1 MMRTRLIAGPVTGL
15 VLSAILATALA
26 LVSSADT
33 LVEPLRV
40 DPSLP
45 APVTLRLP
53 AHLVLHS
60 SDDGEV
66 LQVERHLIRRG
77 ETTASPEIGSAV
89 RAYES
94 ARRPPSATELGSLW
108 LLYFLL
114 ASIFTTYL
122 RSFSPSRGA
131 LLRTQAGIL
140 GMASVLLAAGKGFL
154 LLTDFS
160 ELALP
165 VGALS
170 LWCAFYLDRRT
181 ALMLSVAMAFFAASL
196 VGFRLVSVA
205 VYLAA
210 GLAGTVTFRNR
221 IQARGML
228 ASGLAAGL
236 ASGLVFFAARVVFE
250 GGQDLSAEIADPL
263 HSESLAAIAGGVLSG
278 FIAFLLQ
285 GIAVL
290 ALGAVSRGR
299 LMDLT
304 DLNQPLLR
312 KMKEDAPGSWEH
324 SRAMANL
331 AEGAAVAIG
340 ADALLTRVGAYYH
353 DLGKSVQPKYFV
365 ENLVG
370 GEPSPHDGLAPHVSA
385 DAIMAHVV
393 EGTRILRE
401 GGIPEPVVEFAYTH
415 HGTSVIEFF
424 WHRCEEEGNPLGL
437 TKAAFQYP
445 GMRPR
450 TKETGILMLV
460 DAIEAA
466 ARTLDPPT
474 REKFAALVQRVIF
487 GKLHQGQL
495 DESRLNMEDLRRIST
510 NLVETLCSA
519 YHSRIKYPWQ
529 KKEEEEEE
537 EEEEEAAR
545 TNEEPAREAVEDQ
558 TIDDDQTVDED
569 QAVDDQT
576 IDDDQADE
584 DRIETVAEVLA
595 ELEARAG
602 TSTQIVA
609 DATLAS
615 LGADLDAED
624 DGALEDEASSAELD
638 ASAEGEL
645 PASSLAEALA
655 SAAPPPK
662 ETPE

>member
-1 MMRTRLIAGPVTGL
+1 MMRTRLIAGPATGL
-15 VLSAILATALA
+15 VLSAIFATVLA
-26 LVSSADT
+26 LVSSAET
-33 LVEPLRV
+33 LVEPMRV
-40 DPSLP
+40 DPSRP

-53 AHLVLHS
+53 RQLVVQTTEDGVQAHVS
-60 SDDGEV
+60 
-66 LQVERHLIRRG
+66 RHTIARG
-77 ETTASPEIGSAV
+77 ETSASPELSTAV

-94 ARRPPSATELGSLW
+94 ARRPPSATNLGAMW

-114 ASIFTTYL
+114 TSLFTTYL

-140 GMASVLLAAGKGFL
+140 GLASVLLIAGKAWL
-154 LLTDFS
+154 LATGFS

-165 VGALS
+165 VGALA

-181 ALMLSVAMAFFAASL
+181 ALMLAVAMAFFSASL

-210 GLAGTVTFRNR
+210 GLAGTVSFRHR
-221 IQARGML
+221 SQARGML
-228 ASGLAAGL
+228 VPGVAAGL
-236 ASGLVFFAARVVFE
+236 AAALVYLAAQIVFE
-250 GGQDLSAEIADPL
+250 GTYDFQQDLADPL
-263 HSESLAAIAGGVLSG
+263 HSQLIASAVGGLAAGV
-278 FIAFLLQ
+278 IAFLFQ
-285 GIAVL
+285 GMAVL

-304 DLNQPLLR
+304 DLNQPLLQ
-312 KMKEDAPGSWEH
+312 KMKQDAPGSWEH

-353 DLGKSVQPKYFV
+353 DLGKSIQPKYFV

-370 GEPSPHDGLAPHVSA
+370 GESSPHDGLAPHVSA

-415 HGTSVIEFF
+415 HGTSVIEYF
-424 WHRCEEEGNPLGL
+424 WHRCQEEGNPLEL
-437 TKAAFQYP
+437 TKAAFRYP

-460 DAIEAA
+460 DAVEAA
-466 ARTLDPPT
+466 ARTVDPPSK
-474 REKFAALVQRVIF
+474 EKFEALVQRVVF

-495 DESRLNMEDLRRIST
+495 DETHLNMEDLNLVST
-510 NLVETLCSA
+510 NLVSTLCSA

-529 KKEEEEEE
+529 KE
-537 EEEEEAAR
+537 
-545 TNEEPAREAVEDQ
+545 
-558 TIDDDQTVDED
+558 
-569 QAVDDQT
+569 
-576 IDDDQADE
+576 
-584 DRIETVAEVLA
+584 
-595 ELEARAG
+595 
-602 TSTQIVA
+602 A
-609 DATLAS
+609 DA
-615 LGADLDAED
+615 
-624 DGALEDEASSAELD
+624 
-638 ASAEGEL
+638 
-645 PASSLAEALA
+645 AEALEKAKAESELKAAEAEAQPEPEPEPEAVHEIEPQPGA
-655 SAAPPPK
+655 SSRVATDAAEADHSPQDEKAAGVAVLLQALAADPAVDGEA
-662 ETPE
+662 ETEEGPAAEEGESR